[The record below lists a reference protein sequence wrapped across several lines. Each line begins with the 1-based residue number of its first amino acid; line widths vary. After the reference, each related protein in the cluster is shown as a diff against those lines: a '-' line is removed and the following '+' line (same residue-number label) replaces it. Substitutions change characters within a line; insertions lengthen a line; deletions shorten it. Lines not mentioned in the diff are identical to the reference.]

1 MLRTVDKALI
11 KETEDDSMKW
21 KDIPSFWID
30 RINIVKKPIL
40 FKAIYRFNVI
50 SFKFPM
56 TFFFHRTRRNN
67 AKFYMKP

>member
-30 RINIVKKPIL
+30 RINIVKMPIL
-40 FKAIYRFNVI
+40 PKAICRFNVI
-50 SFKFPM
+50 SIKLPLSF
-56 TFFFHRTRRNN
+56 
-67 AKFYMKP
+67 